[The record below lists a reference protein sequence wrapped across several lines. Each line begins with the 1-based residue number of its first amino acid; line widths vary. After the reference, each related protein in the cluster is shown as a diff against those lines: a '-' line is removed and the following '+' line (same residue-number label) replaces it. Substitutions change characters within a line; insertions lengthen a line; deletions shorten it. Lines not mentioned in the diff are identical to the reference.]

1 MNNNTKSFF
10 LCRIHIKTHKL
21 AGPFSKTSKQTP
33 RFKASEIEWET
44 GKKYTKSHFIYDV
57 ISLWNCVK
65 FLFDEWSSSKKRNST
80 RTFRTRT
87 NVLFI
92 HEMSFSNKKTHQQ
105 TVNIL
110 SRPVFKINHKKY
122 KHHIDKE
129 TFDSLIEPLLSSPV
143 HRYYRVY
150 IYKKRK
156 IWINLV
162 LNVFLILVWK
172 QDWIPNFNRIL
183 QKERAPS
190 ESKSDKRE
198 T

>member
-1 MNNNTKSFF
+1 MGNWK
-10 LCRIHIKTHKL
+10 
-21 AGPFSKTSKQTP
+21 
-33 RFKASEIEWET
+33 
-44 GKKYTKSHFIYDV
+44 KKYTKSHFIYDV

-65 FLFDEWSSSKKRNST
+65 FLFDEWSFSKKKNST
-80 RTFRTRT
+80 RTFWTRT

-110 SRPVFKINHKKY
+110 SRTVFKINHKKY

-162 LNVFLILVWK
+162 LNVFWF
-172 QDWIPNFNRIL
+172 WCENRIGFPIL
-183 QKERAPS
+183 IEYFRKSAHHLKANLTKERHKF
-190 ESKSDKRE
+190 EIIWIYVN
-198 T
+198 